1 MNMEKIY
8 RKVAQK
14 YGVSVA
20 EVKKDIQ
27 EAINAAYQNPPED
40 GVTRAWQNRI
50 TRKGVIPTADEFIRY
65 AAGEIGKDNKPSK

>member
-1 MNMEKIY
+1 MEKIY

-27 EAINAAYQNPPED
+27 EAINAAYQNSPED
-40 GVTRAWQNRI
+40 GVTRAWQNRV
-50 TRKGVIPTADEFIRY
+50 TRKGVIPTSDEFIRY
-65 AAGEIGKDNKPSK
+65 AVGEIGKDSTLSK

>member
-40 GVTRAWQNRI
+40 GVTRAWQNRV
-50 TRKGVIPTADEFIRY
+50 TRKGVIPTSDEFIRY
-65 AAGEIGKDNKPSK
+65 AAEEIGKDSKLSK